1 MAKKL
6 ADFVRE
12 ARSKIS
18 EWDAQTLQSHLN
30 DPELLILDIREPD
43 EYAAGHLPRALLVPR
58 GTLEGAADPNYKHR
72 VEPLCST
79 RSRPVVTYCQSGGR
93 SAMAAATLKEM
104 GFENVYSLSGGYEN
118 WEADELPV
126 ER

>member
-12 ARSKIS
+12 ARAKIT
-18 EWDAQTLQSHLN
+18 EWDAETLATRLD
-30 DPELLILDIREPD
+30 DPDLLILDIREPD
-43 EYAAGHLPRALLVPR
+43 EYAAGHLPKALLIPR

-79 RSRPVVTYCQSGGR
+79 RTRPVITYCQSGGR
-93 SAMAAATLKEM
+93 SAMAAATLKDM
-104 GFENVYSLSGGYEN
+104 GFEQVYSLSGGFEN
-118 WEADELPV
+118 WEADGLPI
-126 ER
+126 EH